1 MTRLF
6 KTGLIAVVAATLTFL
21 PSQALAQGQRGGG
34 QGGQGGPPG
43 GQRGNFD
50 PEQMRQRMEQRMRE
64 QFGVTDDAE
73 WKVIA
78 DRIQKVNE
86 LRRDAAFG
94 GMRGMMRPPGGD
106 QQGGRQRFGGEPSPE
121 EEALAR
127 VIETNASADQIKAA
141 MAKYRDARKANEEKL
156 AKAQDDLKAVLSVKQ
171 EAVALRMGLV
181 R

>member
-6 KTGLIAVVAATLTFL
+6 KTGLLAVVAATLTLL
-21 PSQALAQGQRGGG
+21 PTQALAQGQRGGG
-34 QGGQGGPPG
+34 QGGQGG
-43 GQRGNFD
+43 QRGNFD
-50 PEQMRQRMEQRMRE
+50 PEQMRQRMEERMRQ

-73 WKVIA
+73 WKVIS

-106 QQGGRQRFGGEPSPE
+106 QQGPGGARQRFGGEPSPE
-121 EEALAR
+121 EEALTR
-127 VIETNASADQIKAA
+127 VIESNASAEQIKTA
-141 MAKYRDARKANEEKL
+141 MAKYREARKANEEKL

>member
-6 KTGLIAVVAATLTFL
+6 KTGLLAVVAATLTFL

-34 QGGQGGPPG
+34 QGGQGG
-43 GQRGNFD
+43 QRGNFD
-50 PEQMRQRMEQRMRE
+50 PEQMRQRIEQRMRE

-78 DRIQKVNE
+78 DRIQKVTE

-106 QQGGRQRFGGEPSPE
+106 QQGPAGARQRFGGEASPE
-121 EEALAR
+121 EEALTR
-127 VIETNASADQIKAA
+127 VIESNASAEQIKTA
-141 MAKYRDARKANEEKL
+141 MAKYRDARKANDEKL
-156 AKAQDDLKAVLSVKQ
+156 AKAQEDLKAVLSVKQ